1 MNYIVVDLLG
11 SDKGPSAILE
21 GINIVLNEH
30 SNLGVAIVGP
40 IQEAK
45 TFIKEHN
52 IDESRIEYVDAND
65 TVTNFDNPTECYFK
79 KPDASI
85 FQATKLLT
93 SDKKYIGMITVG
105 NSGAV
110 LMSALRFAMTPEMT
124 RPCIAAVLPNA
135 QKGFTCLVD
144 TGATIDCT
152 KGQLLSFAKLGRDFM
167 KYTYKIDNPRI
178 GLLSNGAEK
187 TKGNHL
193 VKETYPLLEADES
206 LNFVGNVEG
215 NKALAGLC
223 DVLVCD
229 GFAGNQVL
237 KNSEGMAVQIIT
249 EMMKYGKMTGKEA
262 VCGEIAQY
270 LMKTF
275 DFESLGGGIVLGAA
289 KPIMKCRGSSGKE
302 AIRNVA
308 HMLVN
313 ISLNKAVYEGE
324 DERC

>member
-1 MNYIVVDLLG
+1 MKYIVIDLLG
-11 SDKGPSAILE
+11 SDQGPQAILE
-21 GINIVLNEH
+21 GIELILSENNNI
-30 SNLGVAIVGP
+30 GIAIVGP
-40 IQEAK
+40 KAEACK
-45 TFIKEHN
+45 FVKEHKL
-52 IDESRIEYVDAND
+52 DESRIEYVDSPH
-65 TVTNFDNPTECYFK
+65 TVTNFENPTECYFK

-85 FQATKLLT
+85 FLAAKLLK
-93 SDKKYIGMITVG
+93 SDDKYIGMITAG

-110 LMSALRFAMTPEMT
+110 LMSAIRFCATPTLT
-124 RPCIAAVLPNA
+124 RPCVAAILPNA

-167 KYTYKIDNPRI
+167 RLTYKIDNPRI

-206 LNFVGNVEG
+206 LNFIGNVEG

-262 VCGEIAQY
+262 VTGEIAQY

-289 KPIMKCRGSSGKE
+289 KPIMKCRGSSGAK

-308 HMLVN
+308 HIIINMN
-313 ISLNKAVYEGE
+313 ENKSFYEGE
-324 DERC
+324 

>member
-21 GINIVLNEH
+21 GIDIVLKEFD
-30 SNLGVAIVGP
+30 NLGIAAVGP
-40 IQEAK
+40 RQEILN
-45 TFIKEHN
+45 FIKEKN
-52 IDESRIEYVDAND
+52 IDASRLEIIDAND
-65 TVTNFDNPTECYFK
+65 TVTNYDNPTECYFK

-85 FQATKLLT
+85 FQATKLLK
-93 SDKKYIGMITVG
+93 SDDKYIGMITVG

-110 LMSALRFAMTPEMT
+110 LMSALRFCAPEKLI
-124 RPCIAAVLPNA
+124 RPCVAAILPNA

-167 KYTYKIDNPRI
+167 RLTYKIDNPRI
-178 GLLSNGAEK
+178 GLLSNGTEK

-206 LNFVGNVEG
+206 LNFIGNVEG

-262 VCGEIAQY
+262 ITGEIAQY

-289 KPIMKCRGSSGKE
+289 KPIMKCRGSSGAK
-302 AIRNVA
+302 AIRNVV

-313 ISLNKAVYEGE
+313 MNENKSLYEGE
-324 DERC
+324 

>member
-1 MNYIVVDLLG
+1 MKYIVVDLLG

-21 GINIVLNEH
+21 GINIVLNEN
-30 SNLGVAIVGP
+30 SDLGVAIVGP
-40 IQEAK
+40 TQEAK
-45 TFIKEHN
+45 NFVKEHN
-52 IDESRIEYVDAND
+52 LDESKIEYFDADD

-79 KPDASI
+79 KPNASI
-85 FQATKLLT
+85 FKATQILT
-93 SDKKYIGMITVG
+93 SDDKYIGMITAG

-124 RPCIAAVLPNA
+124 RPCVAAVLPNA

-206 LNFVGNVEG
+206 LNFIGNVEG
-215 NKALAGLC
+215 NKALAGPC

-275 DFESLGGGIVLGAA
+275 DFESLGGGIVLGAS

-302 AIRNVA
+302 AIKNVA
-308 HMLVN
+308 RILIN
-313 ISLNKAVYEGE
+313 ISKNKAIYEGE
-324 DERC
+324 DQRC

>member
-21 GINIVLNEH
+21 GINIVLKEH
-30 SNLGVAIVGP
+30 SNIGIALVGP
-40 IQEAK
+40 RQEIDN
-45 TFIKEHN
+45 FINLNN
-52 IDESRIEYVDAND
+52 IDTKRIEIFDAND
-65 TVTNFDNPTECYFK
+65 TVTNYDNPTECYFK

-85 FQATKLLT
+85 FKATQILN

-110 LMSALRFAMTPEMT
+110 LMSALRFCATKELT
-124 RPCIAAVLPNA
+124 RPCVAAILPNA

-167 KYTYKIDNPRI
+167 RLTYKIDNPRI

-193 VKETYPLLEADES
+193 VKETYPLLEEDKT
-206 LNFVGNVEG
+206 LNFIGNVEG

-262 VCGEIAQY
+262 VTSEIAQY

-289 KPIMKCRGSSGKE
+289 KPIMKCRGSSGAS

-308 HMLVN
+308 HMIVN
-313 ISLNKAVYEGE
+313 MSLNKEIYEGE
-324 DERC
+324 DKRC